1 MEKDHSDKLQDLLR
15 RDKEVLELEC
25 EKLRKE
31 LLSVNATVGGSA
43 CMHVCMYVCMIVE
56 TSEQAVVMIVMWC
69 YDS

>member
-1 MEKDHSDKLQDLLR
+1 MEKEHSDKLQDLLR

-43 CMHVCMYVCMIVE
+43 CMCVCMIVE
-56 TSEQAVVMIVMWC
+56 TSEQAVVMLVMWC
-69 YDS
+69 CDS

>member
-1 MEKDHSDKLQDLLR
+1 MNLRMEKEHSDKLQDLLR

-43 CMHVCMYVCMIVE
+43 CMHVCMIV
-56 TSEQAVVMIVMWC
+56 VVMLVMWC
-69 YDS
+69 CDS

>member
-1 MEKDHSDKLQDLLR
+1 MNLRMEKEHSDKLQDLLR

-43 CMHVCMYVCMIVE
+43 CMHVCMYNKRASC
-56 TSEQAVVMIVMWC
+56 SDACDVVL
-69 YDS
+69 